1 MALFKKKGKKV
12 HFDRVSVG
20 ERAAL
25 GCRNPHP
32 TPNFQRAFKIM
43 ASRRGEKW

>member
-1 MALFKKKGKKV
+1 MSKKKINFARIG
-12 HFDRVSVG
+12 VG
-20 ERAAL
+20 ERSAL

-43 ASRRGEKW
+43 ASRRGSKW

>member
-1 MALFKKKGKKV
+1 MSKNRIRFARIG
-12 HFDRVSVG
+12 VG

-32 TPNFQRAFKIM
+32 TPNFQLAYKVM
-43 ASRRGEKW
+43 TSRRGSKW